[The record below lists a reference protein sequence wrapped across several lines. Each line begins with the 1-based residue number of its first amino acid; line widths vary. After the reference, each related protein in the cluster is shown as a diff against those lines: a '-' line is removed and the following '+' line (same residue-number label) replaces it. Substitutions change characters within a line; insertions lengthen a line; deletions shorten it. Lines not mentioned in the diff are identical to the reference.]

1 MPFIIHALFSKFRI
15 YVIVF
20 EDSAALMDNEGNNEQ
35 PPGATNNIT
44 INKRR
49 VTLLRGKW

>member
-20 EDSAALMDNEGNNEQ
+20 EDSAALMDNKGNNKQ
-35 PPGATNNIT
+35 PPGATNDT
-44 INKRR
+44 IYKRR
-49 VTLLRGKW
+49 VALLRGKW